1 MKIFHETVLS
11 IILVFLI
18 VMFATALLQRFDI
31 KQEIL
36 KNQDILREI
45 GKVKNLNKE

>member
-18 VMFATALLQRFDI
+18 VMFATAILQRFDI
-31 KQEIL
+31 RREIL

-45 GKVKNLNKE
+45 RKVQHLNKE